1 MSTGKYLKGS
11 GGGDAGQIYRK
22 AMAATLEDKPRKGFS
37 ETTDEIRHGKKVPV
51 PSTSGMNYDEAKK
64 TLEDAGFDTRTKRVH
79 SEKSKGTF
87 LGADPDGGK
96 APQGS
101 TIDLRVSSG
110 PRQTYQRRAPQRDRW
125 QQWQQQQ
132 QQPGQQQQQDPWQQQ
147 QQQQQPAPAEPPR
160 YTQQP
165 R

>member
-1 MSTGKYLKGS
+1 
-11 GGGDAGQIYRK
+11 
-22 AMAATLEDKPRKGFS
+22 
-37 ETTDEIRHGKKVPV
+37 
-51 PSTSGMNYDEAKK
+51 
-64 TLEDAGFDTRTKRVH
+64 
-79 SEKSKGTF
+79 
-87 LGADPDGGK
+87 

-110 PRQTYQRRAPQRDRW
+110 PRPTYQRRVPQRDRW

-132 QQPGQQQQQDPWQQQ
+132 QPEQQQQDPWQ

>member
-1 MSTGKYLKGS
+1 M
-11 GGGDAGQIYRK
+11 
-22 AMAATLEDKPRKGFS
+22 
-37 ETTDEIRHGKKVPV
+37 

-64 TLEDAGFDTRTKRVH
+64 ALRDAGFDTRTKRVH
-79 SEKSKGTF
+79 SEKPEGTF

-101 TIDLRVSSG
+101 TIDLKISSG
-110 PRQTYQRRAPQRDRW
+110 PRPTYQRRAPQRDRW
-125 QQWQQQQ
+125 QQ
-132 QQPGQQQQQDPWQQQ
+132 QQPEQQQQDPWQ

>member
-22 AMAATLEDKPRKGFS
+22 AMAATLMGKPRTSFS
-37 ETTDEIRHGKKVPV
+37 EATDEIQHGKKVPV

-64 TLEDAGFDTRTKRVH
+64 ALRDAGFDTRTKRVH
-79 SEKSKGTF
+79 SEKPEGTF

-110 PRQTYQRRAPQRDRW
+110 PRPTYQRRVPQRDRW

-132 QQPGQQQQQDPWQQQ
+132 QPEQQQQDPWQ